1 MPLIKNTLNCI
12 AIAMLASAVVIA
24 EEKPGQKSSAMSDA
38 WLDGKAET
46 VLLLN
51 KNLNSF
57 TIDTKVNNGIVT
69 LTGEVNSDID
79 KRLAGELVAGIDGV
93 KKINNEL
100 MVTDKKSISDTI
112 SSEYTDAKIATV
124 VKTRLL
130 LDQQI
135 PGTKIDVSAQGGTI
149 TLKGSVKSSAQKDLA
164 QAIAENTEDV
174 KKVVNNLTI
183 VK

>member
-1 MPLIKNTLNCI
+1 MSLIKKTLSSM
-12 AIAMLASAVVIA
+12 AIAMLVSSVAIA
-24 EEKPGQKSSAMSDA
+24 EEKPSQKNSAMNDI

-69 LTGEVNSDID
+69 LSGEVDSEID
-79 KRLAGELVAGIDGV
+79 KRLAGELVSGIKGV
-93 KKINNEL
+93 KNVKNEL
-100 MVTDKKSISDTI
+100 TVTNKKSISDTI

-130 LDQQI
+130 LDQEI

-174 KKVVNNLTI
+174 KKVVNNLTV